1 MSPFDPPPKPTN
13 PLGWHRIFSPTAS
26 VKVSPIAIGGISFG
40 QSWSSAFGK
49 NEAADALLDAYFEQG
64 GNFIDTANT
73 YNQGESEE
81 LIGQWMEKRGVRD
94 QMVVATKYSAGYL
107 KHKLPSIP
115 LQSNY
120 MGNSAKSMFVSV
132 RDSLKK
138 LRTDYI
144 DILYVHYWDFATS
157 VEEMMNHLHK
167 YVAMNQVLYLGASDF
182 PAWVVV
188 KANDYARSHGL
199 TPFSVYQ
206 GRWNAAYRD
215 MEAEIIPMCEDQG
228 MAIVSWASLG
238 GGQLMSSE
246 QRKKLEE
253 DPNARPA
260 VYDSSNEDK
269 AVCDAIEE
277 IAKSKGCSFQAVSLA
292 YLFAQST
299 YVFPIVGVQTTE
311 HVKAMSD
318 ALRMSLSEEEV
329 EKIQGAKNFNPIFP
343 TNYMFTGFGGP
354 QKYSTKLTAA
364 DTTQYQMWAWIDAPK
379 KQAPYVPHTEL

>member
-1 MSPFDPPPKPTN
+1 MSPFDPPPKPSN
-13 PLGWHRIFSPTAS
+13 PLGWHRVFSPTAS

-40 QSWSSAFGK
+40 ESWSSLFGK
-49 NEAADALLDAYFEQG
+49 CEPADALLDAYFEQG
-64 GNFIDTANT
+64 GNFIDTSNT
-73 YNQGESEE
+73 YNQGESEG
-81 LIGQWMEKRGVRD
+81 LIGQWMERRENRD

-107 KHKLPSIP
+107 KHKQSSIP

-120 MGNSAKSMFVSV
+120 AGNSAKSMHVSI

-167 YVAMNQVLYLGASDF
+167 YVALNQVLYLGASDF

-215 MEAEIIPMCEDQG
+215 IEAEIIPMCEDQG
-228 MAIVSWASLG
+228 MAIVPWAALG

-246 QRKKLEE
+246 QRQKLEE

-260 VYDSSNEDK
+260 VYDSSEEDK
-269 AVCDAIEE
+269 DVCDAIEK
-277 IAKSKGCSFQAVSLA
+277 IAKTKNCSFQAVSLA

-299 YVFPIVGVQTTE
+299 YVFPIVGVQTVE

-318 ALRMSLSEEEV
+318 ALKIKLSDQEV
-329 EKIQGAKNFNPIFP
+329 EEIQKAKRFKPIFP
-343 TNYMFTGFGGP
+343 TDYMFIGFGGG
-354 QKYSTKLTAA
+354 QEYSTKLTAA
-364 DTTQYQMWAWIDAPK
+364 DTTQYQMWAWIDAPPK
-379 KQAPYVPHTEL
+379 HGPYIPHTEL